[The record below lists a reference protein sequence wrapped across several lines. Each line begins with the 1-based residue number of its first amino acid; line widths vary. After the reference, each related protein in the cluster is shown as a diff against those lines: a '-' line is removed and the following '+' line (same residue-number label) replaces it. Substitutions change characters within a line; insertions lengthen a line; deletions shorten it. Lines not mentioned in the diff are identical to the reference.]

1 MRILHVISSVAPRF
15 GGPSKAVLEIC
26 RELAK
31 RGQQTEIYTT
41 NIDVDRRLQV
51 PLERPVE
58 VDGVRITYFPV
69 EAFNLY
75 KLSRPLARALAAS
88 IPDFD
93 IVHIHS
99 LYQFPATIAAYYCRR
114 YGVPYIVRP
123 HGTLDP
129 FLYRRHRIRKWVY
142 ETLWERRNLA
152 AAAAV
157 HFTAEEEME
166 LAGSLRLRFRGVV
179 VPLGVGLEE
188 PPLATRRLSDFWPET
203 AEKKTLLF
211 LGRIN
216 FKKGLD
222 ILARA
227 FGAIARNRPD
237 IHLLLAGPDNEG
249 FGSYVRRWLK
259 EEGVLHKA
267 TFAGMLT
274 GERKA
279 VALARSAI
287 FVLPSYTE
295 NFGIAVVE
303 AMAAGLPVVLS
314 NRVNIWREIDRSR
327 AGLIVEP
334 RMRPT
339 ADAINLLLDNPAT
352 AVQMGARGAKLAREQ
367 FSWDAA
373 SANLIDLYRQVV
385 SQSFASAT
393 GPMTVPDTLS
403 PKVARTPVSQGSTGL
418 KPHVFRES

>member
-1 MRILHVISSVAPRF
+1 MRILHVVSSVAPRF
-15 GGPSKAVLEIC
+15 GGPSKAVLEMC

-31 RGQQTEIYTT
+31 RGEQPEIYTT
-41 NIDVDRRLQV
+41 NVDVDGRLDV
-51 PLERPVE
+51 PLESPV
-58 VDGVRITYFPV
+58 DMYGVRITYFPV

-88 IPDFD
+88 IREFD

-114 YGVPYIVRP
+114 YGVPYVVRP

-166 LAGSLRLRFRGVV
+166 LAGSLGLEFHGVV
-179 VPLGVGLEE
+179 VPLGVELEE
-188 PPLATRRLSDFWPET
+188 LRVPTRRLADFWPET
-203 AEKKTLLF
+203 TGKKVLLF

-222 ILARA
+222 VLAQA

-237 IHLLLAGPDNEG
+237 VHLLLAGPDNEG
-249 FGSYVRRWLK
+249 FGSHVRRWL
-259 EEGVLHKA
+259 EVEGVLQQA
-267 TFAGMLT
+267 TFAGMVT
-274 GERKA
+274 GQRKA
-279 VALARSAI
+279 VALAQSAV

-303 AMAAGLPVVLS
+303 AMAATLPVVIS
-314 NRVNIWREIDRSR
+314 NRVNIWREVGRSG
-327 AGLIVEP
+327 AGLVVDPEVN
-334 RMRPT
+334 PT
-339 ADAINLLLDNPAT
+339 ADAINLLLNNPVT
-352 AVQMGARGAKLAREQ
+352 ARQMGARGARLAREQ
-367 FSWDAA
+367 FSWDTAGA
-373 SANLIDLYRQVV
+373 RLVDLYRQVV
-385 SQSFASAT
+385 SQ
-393 GPMTVPDTLS
+393 
-403 PKVARTPVSQGSTGL
+403 GSGQRL
-418 KPHVFRES
+418 VQ